1 MANRKE
7 AILKRLSGQ
16 IAGYCSDRS
25 ISDVDM
31 LEILDELSSDIE
43 DRAGSIR
50 DDIAVREEI

>member
-16 IAGYCSDRS
+16 IADYCSDRS

-43 DRAGSIR
+43 GRAECIR
-50 DDIAVREEI
+50 DDLARKDT